1 MKNIS
6 LVITLLAAGMLS
18 AQKGNSLLDQGFW
31 KKNPDVATVKA
42 EIEKGNDPAALNPS
56 AFDPTTLAINNEV
69 AIDVVKYLLEQ
80 KGNDVKKQTHDART
94 YLHWAAGKGNLELVN
109 YLISK
114 GADLT
119 IEDSHDATP
128 LVYAAQGGQTNIAL
142 FESFFKAG
150 LDPKKKYKNNATIL
164 LLSIANDKDLSLT
177 EYLVSKGL
185 SLKDIDAEGNTV
197 FDYAARTGN
206 IANLKT
212 LVAKGVKFT
221 PNALLFAAEASRRS
235 ANSIE
240 VFQYLVDDLKI
251 KPTTLSKNKESVLHF
266 IAKKENQSAI
276 VNYFL
281 AKGVDLNLKDTEG
294 NTMLMNAA
302 AGRDAA
308 LVSLVLEKGAKVNEV
323 NAKGET
329 AIFQAVKSGSVA
341 VINALLNKN
350 ASLTILDKDNHDVAY
365 HLVQNFRAPRGG
377 NDDFLDKLNLL
388 KSKGV
393 ALQAAQK
400 DGNTLYHLA
409 VAKNDLNLLKKLE
422 GLGININAKNA
433 EGLTALHKAALVAKN
448 DALLKYMIELNADK
462 SIKTDFDET
471 VYDIAKENEVL
482 VKNQVNIDFLK

>member
-308 LVSLVLEKGAKVNEV
+308 LVSLLLEKGAKVKEV

>member
-6 LVITLLAAGMLS
+6 LVIALLAAGIVS

-31 KKNPDVATVKA
+31 KKNPDVSTVKA
-42 EIEKGNDPAALNPS
+42 EIEKGNDPSASNSS
-56 AFDPTTLAINNEV
+56 AFDPTTLAINNG
-69 AIDVVKYLLEQ
+69 ASIDVVKFLIDQ
-80 KGNDVKKQTHDART
+80 KGNDVKKATHDART
-94 YLHWAAGKGNLELVN
+94 YLHWASGKGNLELVD
-109 YLISK
+109 YLINK
-114 GADLT
+114 GSDIN

-128 LVYAAQGGQTNIAL
+128 LVYAAQGGQNNVAL
-142 FESFFKAG
+142 FEMFFKAG

-164 LLSIANDKDLSLT
+164 MLTIPNDKDLSLT
-177 EYLVSKGL
+177 NYLVSKGL
-185 SLKDIDAEGNTV
+185 SLKDVDSEGNTV

-206 IANLKT
+206 ITNLKT
-212 LVAKGVKFT
+212 LVSKGVKFT
-221 PNALLFAAEASRRS
+221 PNALLFAAEASRRTS
-235 ANSIE
+235 NPIE

-281 AKGVDLNLKDTEG
+281 SKGVDVNLADAEG
-294 NTMLMNAA
+294 NTSLMNAS

-308 LVSLVLEKGAKVNEV
+308 LVNLLLEKGTKVNEA

-329 AIFQAVKSGSVA
+329 AIFQAVKSGSVDI
-341 VINALLNKN
+341 INALLNKN

-365 HLVQNFRAPRGG
+365 HLVQNYRAPRGG

-393 ALQAAQK
+393 SLQSPQK

-409 VAKNDLNLLKKLE
+409 VGKNDLNLVKKLE
-422 GLGININAKNA
+422 GLSININAKNA
-433 EGLTALHKAALVAKN
+433 EGLTALHKAALVAK
-448 DALLKYMIELNADK
+448 DDSLLKYIVTLNADK

-471 VYDIAKENEVL
+471 AYDIAKENEVL

>member
-6 LVITLLAAGMLS
+6 LVITLLVAGIVS
-18 AQKGNSLLDQGFW
+18 AQKGKSLLDQGFW
-31 KKNPDVATVKA
+31 KKNPDVVTVKA
-42 EIEKGNDPAALNPS
+42 EIEKGNDPSASNPS
-56 AFDPTTLAINNEV
+56 AFDPTTLAINNG
-69 AIDVVKYLLEQ
+69 ASIDVVKFLIDQ

-94 YLHWAAGKGNLELVN
+94 YLHWAAGKGNLELVD
-109 YLISK
+109 YLITK
-114 GADLT
+114 GSDIN

-128 LVYAAQGGQTNIAL
+128 LVYAAQGGQTNVAL

-164 LLSIANDKDLSLT
+164 MLAIPNDKDLSLT
-177 EYLVSKGL
+177 NYLVSKGL
-185 SLKDIDAEGNTV
+185 SLKDVDSEGNTV

-206 IANLKT
+206 VNNLKT
-212 LVAKGVKFT
+212 LASKGVKFT
-221 PNALLFAAEASRRS
+221 PNALLFAAEASRRT
-235 ANSIE
+235 ANPIE

-251 KPTTLSKNKESVLHF
+251 KPTSLSKNKESVLHF

-276 VNYFL
+276 VTYFL
-281 AKGVDLNLKDTEG
+281 LKGVDVNLADAEG
-294 NTMLMNAA
+294 NTALMNAA
-302 AGRDAA
+302 AGRDVA
-308 LVSLVLEKGAKVNEV
+308 LVNLLLDKGTKVNEA

-329 AIFQAVKSGSVA
+329 AIFQAVKSGSVD

-350 ASLTILDKDNHDVAY
+350 ASLTVLDKDNHDVAY

-388 KSKGV
+388 KSKDV
-393 ALQAAQK
+393 SLQSPQK

-409 VAKNDLNLLKKLE
+409 VAKNDLNLVKKLE
-422 GLGININAKNA
+422 GLSININAKNA
-433 EGLTALHKAALVAKN
+433 EGLTALHKAALVAKD
-448 DALLKYMIELNADK
+448 DALLKYIVSLNADK

-471 VYDIAKENEVL
+471 AYNIAKENEVL

>member
-6 LVITLLAAGMLS
+6 LVITLLAAGIVS

-42 EIEKGNDPAALNPS
+42 EIEKGNNPSASNPS
-56 AFDPTTLAINNEV
+56 AFDPTTLAINNG
-69 AIDVVKYLLEQ
+69 ASLDVVKFLVEQ
-80 KGNDVKKQTHDART
+80 EGNGVKKATHDART
-94 YLHWAAGKGNLELVN
+94 YLHWAAGKGNLELVD
-109 YLISK
+109 YLINK
-114 GADLT
+114 GSD
-119 IEDSHDATP
+119 INVEDSHDATP
-128 LVYAAQGGQTNIAL
+128 LVYAAQGGQNNVAL

-164 LLSIANDKDLSLT
+164 MLSIPNDKDLSLT
-177 EYLVSKGL
+177 NYLVSKGL
-185 SLKDIDAEGNTV
+185 SLKDVDSEGNTV

-206 IANLKT
+206 ISNLKT
-212 LVAKGVKFT
+212 LASKGVKFT
-221 PNALLFAAEASRRS
+221 PNALLFAAEASRRT

-281 AKGVDLNLKDTEG
+281 SKGVDVNLADAEG
-294 NTMLMNAA
+294 NTSLMNASV
-302 AGRDAA
+302 GRDVA
-308 LVSLVLEKGAKVNEV
+308 LVNLLLEKGTKVNEV

-329 AIFQAVKSGSVA
+329 AIFQAVKSGSVD

-350 ASLTILDKDNHDVAY
+350 ASLTVLDKDNHDVAY

-393 ALQAAQK
+393 SLQSPQK

-409 VAKNDLNLLKKLE
+409 VGKNDLNLVKKLE
-422 GLGININAKNA
+422 GLSININAKNA
-433 EGLTALHKAALVAKN
+433 EGLTALHKAALVAK
-448 DALLKYMIELNADK
+448 DDSLLKYIVTLNADK

-471 VYDIAKENEVL
+471 AYDIAKENEVL

>member
-6 LVITLLAAGMLS
+6 LMIALLAAGLVS

-42 EIEKGNDPAALNPS
+42 EIEKGNDPSALNSS
-56 AFDPTTLAINNEV
+56 AFDPTTLAINNGA
-69 AIDVVKYLLEQ
+69 AIDVVKFLIDQ

-94 YLHWAAGKGNLELVN
+94 YLHWAAGKGNLELVE

-114 GADLT
+114 GADIN

-128 LVYAAQGGQTNIAL
+128 LVYAAQGGQTNVTL

-164 LLSIANDKDLSLT
+164 MLTIPNDKDLSLT
-177 EYLVSKGL
+177 NYLVSKGL
-185 SLKDIDAEGNTV
+185 SLKDVDSDGNTV

-212 LVAKGVKFT
+212 LASKGVKFT
-221 PNALLFAAEASRRS
+221 PNALLFAAEASRRTS
-235 ANSIE
+235 NPIE

-276 VNYFL
+276 VTYFL
-281 AKGVDLNLKDTEG
+281 SKGVDVNLADAEG
-294 NTMLMNAA
+294 NTALMNAS

-308 LVSLVLEKGAKVNEV
+308 LVNLLLEKGAKVNEA

-329 AIFQAVKSGSVA
+329 AIFQAVKSGSVD

-350 ASLTILDKDNHDVAY
+350 ASLTVLDKDNHDVAY

-377 NDDFLDKLNLL
+377 NDDFLDKLNVL

-393 ALQAAQK
+393 SLQAAQK

-409 VAKNDLNLLKKLE
+409 VAKNDLNLVMKLE
-422 GLGININAKNA
+422 GLSININAKNA
-433 EGLTALHKAALVAKN
+433 EGLTALHKAALVAK
-448 DALLKYMIELNADK
+448 DDSLLKYIVSLNADK

-471 VYDIAKENEVL
+471 AYDIAKENEVL
-482 VKNQVNIDFLK
+482 VKNQVNIDFLN

>member
-377 NDDFLDKLNLL
+377 NDDFLDKLNNFVL
-388 KSKGV
+388 
-393 ALQAAQK
+393 
-400 DGNTLYHLA
+400 DGL
-409 VAKNDLNLLKKLE
+409 
-422 GLGININAKNA
+422 
-433 EGLTALHKAALVAKN
+433 
-448 DALLKYMIELNADK
+448 
-462 SIKTDFDET
+462 
-471 VYDIAKENEVL
+471 
-482 VKNQVNIDFLK
+482 

>member
-6 LVITLLAAGMLS
+6 LVITLLVAGMVS

-31 KKNPDVATVKA
+31 KKNPDVATIKA
-42 EIEKGNDPAALNPS
+42 EIEKGNDPSASNPS
-56 AFDPTTLAINNEV
+56 AFDPTTLAINNG
-69 AIDVVKYLLEQ
+69 ASIDVVKFLIDQ

-94 YLHWAAGKGNLELVN
+94 YLHWAAGKGNLELVD

-114 GADLT
+114 GSDIN

-128 LVYAAQGGQTNIAL
+128 LVYAAQGGQNNVAL

-164 LLSIANDKDLSLT
+164 MLSIPNDKDLSLT
-177 EYLVSKGL
+177 NYLVSKGL
-185 SLKDIDAEGNTV
+185 SLKDVDAEGNTI
-197 FDYAARTGN
+197 FDYATRTGN

-221 PNALLFAAEASRRS
+221 TNALLFAAEASRRT
-235 ANSIE
+235 ANPIE

-276 VNYFL
+276 VTYFL
-281 AKGVDLNLKDTEG
+281 SKGVDVNLADAEG
-294 NTMLMNAA
+294 NTALMNASS
-302 AGRDAA
+302 GRDVA
-308 LVSLVLEKGAKVNEV
+308 LVNLLLEKGAKVNEA

-329 AIFQAVKSGSVA
+329 AIFQAVKSGSVE
-341 VINALLNKN
+341 VINALLSKN
-350 ASLTILDKDNHDVAY
+350 ASLSVSDKDNHDVAY

-388 KSKGV
+388 KNKGV
-393 ALQAAQK
+393 SLQAAQK

-409 VAKNDLNLLKKLE
+409 VAKNDLNLVKKLE
-422 GLGININAKNA
+422 GLSININAKNA
-433 EGLTALHKAALVAKN
+433 EGLTALHKAALVAKD
-448 DALLKYMIELNADK
+448 DALLKYIVSLNADK

-471 VYDIAKENEVL
+471 AYDIAKENEVL

>member
-6 LVITLLAAGMLS
+6 FVITLLVTGIVS

-31 KKNPDVATVKA
+31 KKNPDVASVKA
-42 EIEKGNDPAALNPS
+42 EIEKGNDPSALNPS
-56 AFDPTTLAINNEV
+56 AFDPTTLAINNGA
-69 AIDVVKYLLEQ
+69 AIDVVKYLLDQ
-80 KGNDVKKQTHDART
+80 KGNDVNKITHDGRI
-94 YLHWAAGKGNLELVN
+94 YLHWAANKGNIELVD
-109 YLISK
+109 YLIKK
-114 GADLT
+114 GSNINL
-119 IEDSHDATP
+119 EDTHDATP
-128 LVYAAQGGQTNIAL
+128 LVFAANGGQNNIAL

-164 LLSIANDKDLSLT
+164 MLAIANDKDLSLT
-177 EYLVSKGL
+177 NELVAKGL
-185 SLKDIDAEGNTV
+185 SLKDVDSDGNTV

-206 IANLKT
+206 ITNLKT
-212 LVAKGVKFT
+212 LVSKGVKFT
-221 PNALLFAAEASRRS
+221 PNALLFAAEASRRT
-235 ANSIE
+235 ANPIE

-251 KPTTLSKNKESVLHF
+251 KPTSLSKNKESVLHF

-276 VNYFL
+276 VTYFL
-281 AKGVDLNLKDTEG
+281 SKGVDVNLADAEG
-294 NTMLMNAA
+294 NTALMNAA

-308 LVSLVLEKGAKVNEV
+308 LVNLLLEKGAKVNEA

-329 AIFQAVKSGSVA
+329 AIFQAVKSGSVD

-350 ASLTILDKDNHDVAY
+350 ASLTVLDKDNHDVAY

-377 NDDFLDKLNLL
+377 NDDFLDKLNVL

-393 ALQAAQK
+393 SLQAAQK

-409 VAKNDLNLLKKLE
+409 VAKNDLNLVKKLD
-422 GLGININAKNA
+422 GLSININAKNA
-433 EGLTALHKAALVAKN
+433 EGLTALHKAALVAKD
-448 DALLKYMIELNADK
+448 DALLKYIVSLNADK

-471 VYDIAKENEVL
+471 AYNIAKENEVL